1 MKTIEVIKVTKKRLA
16 ILFGGRSAEHEVSV
30 DSANNIYK
38 AINKEKYE
46 VIVIGID
53 HKGKWYLYNKK
64 DLKNLT
70 VPDKKEDYFEKLA
83 LIPGN
88 NDKQFYNLEK
98 NKFIKKID
106 VIFPVLH
113 GPYGEDGTIQGL
125 IKNIDTPFV
134 GAGVLASAIAMDKG
148 VMKRLL
154 SEENINIADYQV
166 IKNNK
171 NYEANNLINKL
182 GLPLF
187 VKPANLGS
195 SVGVKKV
202 IKKEELTNAID
213 YALKFDN
220 KVIVEEF
227 IKGREIECSVLGN
240 EKIKASL
247 PGEIIPQD
255 DFYSYEAK
263 YINDQGAVLSFPAE
277 LSDELTKKIKK
288 ISLKV
293 YKTLLTEG
301 MARVDCFLK
310 EDGEIIVNEIN
321 TIPGFTKISMYPKLW
336 EISGIGYS
344 DLINHLIELA
354 FKRYEKEIKLKNNYN

>member
-1 MKTIEVIKVTKKRLA
+1 MEKKRLA

-38 AINKEKYE
+38 AIDKAKYE
-46 VIVIGID
+46 VVIIGID
-53 HKGKWYLYNKK
+53 HKGEWYLYNKK
-64 DLKNLT
+64 DLNNLID
-70 VPDKKEDYFEKLA
+70 PDKKEDYFEKLA
-83 LIPGN
+83 VIPGK
-88 NDKQFYNLEK
+88 NDSQFYNLEK
-98 NKFIKKID
+98 NKYEKKVD

-134 GAGVLASAIAMDKG
+134 GAGVLASAIAMDKA

-154 SEENINIADYQV
+154 YEEDINTADYQI
-166 IKNNK
+166 IKGKK
-171 NYEANNLINKL
+171 NIEVDKIIKKL

-202 IKKEELTNAID
+202 SKKEELINAID

-227 IKGREIECSVLGN
+227 INGREIECSVLGN
-240 EKIKASL
+240 EKTDASL

-263 YINDQGAVLSFPAE
+263 YINEKGAVLSFPAE
-277 LSDELTKKIKK
+277 LSDELTKKIKE

-293 YKTLLTEG
+293 YKSLLTEG

-336 EISGIGYS
+336 EISGLSYS

-354 FKRYEKEIKLKNNYN
+354 FARYEKESKLKNNYK

>member
-1 MKTIEVIKVTKKRLA
+1 MEKKRLA

-38 AINKEKYE
+38 AIDKAKYE
-46 VIVIGID
+46 VVIIGID
-53 HKGKWYLYNKK
+53 HKGEWYLYNKK
-64 DLKNLT
+64 DLNNLID
-70 VPDKKEDYFEKLA
+70 PDKKEDYFEKLA
-83 LIPGN
+83 VIPGK
-88 NDKQFYNLEK
+88 NDSQFYNLEK
-98 NKFIKKID
+98 NKYEKKVD

-134 GAGVLASAIAMDKG
+134 GAGVLASAIAMDKA

-154 SEENINIADYQV
+154 YEEDINTADYQI
-166 IKNNK
+166 IKGKK
-171 NYEANNLINKL
+171 NIEVDKIIKKL

-202 IKKEELTNAID
+202 SKKEELINAID

-227 IKGREIECSVLGN
+227 INGREIECSVLGN
-240 EKIKASL
+240 EKTDASL

-263 YINDQGAVLSFPAE
+263 YINEKGAVLSFPAE
-277 LSDELTKKIKK
+277 LSDELTKKIKE

-293 YKTLLTEG
+293 YKSLLTEG

-336 EISGIGYS
+336 IHEGISYS
-344 DLINHLIELA
+344 NLIDELINLA
-354 FKRYEKEIKLKNNYN
+354 TENFKEQSVLKSTL

>member
-1 MKTIEVIKVTKKRLA
+1 MTKKRLA

-30 DSANNIYK
+30 DSANNIVR
-38 AINKEKYE
+38 AIDKNKYE
-46 VIVIGID
+46 IIIIGIN
-53 HKGKWYLYNKK
+53 HNGEWYLYNKK
-64 DLKNLT
+64 DLDSLID
-70 VPDKKEDYFEKLA
+70 PDKKEDYFEKLA
-83 LIPGN
+83 VIPGK

-98 NKFIKKID
+98 NIFLKKID

-134 GAGVLASAIAMDKG
+134 GAGVLASAIAMDKA

-154 SEENINIADYQV
+154 NEENINIADYQV
-166 IKNNK
+166 IKSIKKVEVNK
-171 NYEANNLINKL
+171 IIKKL

-202 IKKEELTNAID
+202 TKKESLINAID

-227 IKGREIECSVLGN
+227 INGREIECSVLGN
-240 EKIKASL
+240 EKINASL
-247 PGEIIPQD
+247 PGEIIPQAE
-255 DFYSYEAK
+255 FYSYKAK
-263 YINDQGAVLSFPAE
+263 YINEKGAVLAFPAE
-277 LSDELTKKIKK
+277 LSNELTKKIKET
-288 ISLKV
+288 SLKV

-310 EDGEIIVNEIN
+310 ENGEIIVNEIN

-344 DLINHLIELA
+344 DLINKLIELA
-354 FKRYEKEIKLKNNYN
+354 FNRYEKESKLKNEYS

>member
-1 MKTIEVIKVTKKRLA
+1 MEKKRLA

-38 AINKEKYE
+38 AIDKAKYE
-46 VIVIGID
+46 VVIIGID
-53 HKGKWYLYNKK
+53 HKGEWYLYNKK
-64 DLKNLT
+64 DLNNLID
-70 VPDKKEDYFEKLA
+70 PDKKEDYFEKLA
-83 LIPGN
+83 VIPGK
-88 NDKQFYNLEK
+88 NDSQFYNLEK
-98 NKFIKKID
+98 NKYEKKVD

-134 GAGVLASAIAMDKG
+134 GAGVLASAIAMDKA

-154 SEENINIADYQV
+154 YEEGINTADYQI
-166 IKNNK
+166 IKGKK
-171 NYEANNLINKL
+171 NIEVDKIIKKL

-202 IKKEELTNAID
+202 SKKEELINAID

-227 IKGREIECSVLGN
+227 INGREIECSVLGN
-240 EKIKASL
+240 EKTDASL

-263 YINDQGAVLSFPAE
+263 YINEKGAVLSFPAE
-277 LSDELTKKIKK
+277 LSDELTKKIKE

-293 YKTLLTEG
+293 YKSLLTEG

-336 EISGIGYS
+336 EISGLSYS

-354 FKRYEKEIKLKNNYN
+354 FARYEKESKLKNNYK

>member
-1 MKTIEVIKVTKKRLA
+1 MEKKRLA

-38 AINKEKYE
+38 AIDKAKYE
-46 VIVIGID
+46 VVIIGID
-53 HKGKWYLYNKK
+53 HNGEWYLYNKK
-64 DLKNLT
+64 DLNNLT
-70 VPDKKEDYFEKLA
+70 DPDKKEDYFEKLA
-83 LIPGN
+83 VIPGK
-88 NDKQFYNLEK
+88 NDSQFYNLEK
-98 NKFIKKID
+98 NKYEKKVD

-134 GAGVLASAIAMDKG
+134 GAGVLASAIAMDKA

-154 SEENINIADYQV
+154 YEEDINTADYQI
-166 IKNNK
+166 IKGKK
-171 NYEANNLINKL
+171 NIEVDKIIKKL

-202 IKKEELTNAID
+202 SKKEELINAID

-227 IKGREIECSVLGN
+227 INGREIECSVLGN
-240 EKIKASL
+240 EKTDASL

-263 YINDQGAVLSFPAE
+263 YINEKGAVLSFPAE
-277 LSDELTKKIKK
+277 LSDELTKKIKE

-293 YKTLLTEG
+293 YKSLLTEG

-336 EISGIGYS
+336 EISGLSYS

-354 FKRYEKEIKLKNNYN
+354 FARYEKESKLKNNYK